1 MRKKIYFF
9 IGTTAEL
16 IKLSPVIREL
26 EKRKIKFKIITSGQ
40 TDVNFAEVKD
50 LIKKTNPD
58 IVLPKK
64 MNKSSVFLFLLWA
77 FKTTFTSP
85 FLLFRELTRGNR
97 SQTFFIV
104 HGDTVTSLIGA
115 VIARIFGLKT
125 VHIESGLRSFN
136 FLEPFPEEITRYLI

>member
-58 IVLPKK
+58 IVLP
-64 MNKSSVFLFLLWA
+64 
-77 FKTTFTSP
+77 
-85 FLLFRELTRGNR
+85 
-97 SQTFFIV
+97 
-104 HGDTVTSLIGA
+104 
-115 VIARIFGLKT
+115 
-125 VHIESGLRSFN
+125 ES
-136 FLEPFPEEITRYLI
+136 